1 MRTLKDLRHFRQ
13 LWIFLLAYVFFTNGI
28 ETTISSASIFGD
40 EELHMDTAALIQLFL
55 IVQFTAFPGAL
66 LFGVLVDKIGNK
78 IALGMSLVV
87 WVVALGWV
95 YNLGTFFS
103 PATEFRIAAVVVGLV
118 MGGSQA
124 AARSLFASFTPPA
137 RSAEFFAFYGVAG
150 RVASIM
156 GPLAFAAVNTATR
169 SLRGAIASLIVFFL
183 LGLVILWRVNE
194 AEGMKMARER

>member
-1 MRTLKDLRHFRQ
+1 
-13 LWIFLLAYVFFTNGI
+13 
-28 ETTISSASIFGD
+28 
-40 EELHMDTAALIQLFL
+40 
-55 IVQFTAFPGAL
+55 
-66 LFGVLVDKIGNK
+66 
-78 IALGMSLVV
+78 
-87 WVVALGWV
+87 V

-103 PATEFRIAAVVVGLV
+103 PVTEFHIVAVVIGVV

-169 SLRGAIASLIVFFL
+169 SLRGAIASLIVFFV
-183 LGLVILWRVNE
+183 LGLVVLWKVDER
-194 AEGMKMARER
+194 EGRNMAKTT